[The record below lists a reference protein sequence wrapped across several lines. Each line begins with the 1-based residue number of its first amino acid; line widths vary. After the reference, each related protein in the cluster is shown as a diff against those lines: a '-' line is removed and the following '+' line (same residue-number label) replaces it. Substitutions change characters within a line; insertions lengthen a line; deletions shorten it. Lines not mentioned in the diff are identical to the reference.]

1 MKKIIL
7 LFLLINLSQSTFGQL
22 VNHNFHLFG
31 HFGGGGVGGTDYTA
45 NKGTSYSIAGLKAEI
60 LFKKGWGLNYNFD
73 YQMRKDSIT
82 QFHST
87 MGVVGA
93 PLFMGFG
100 VYKGFDGDTTTK
112 GFGTFLLGLALLA
125 LPDGISAHYNVAPG
139 WDVSPYANILGLD
152 FIKDKKNDELFIKYA
167 CSFGVKGTY
176 ILKDRLTFTAYAETR
191 QAANFGWGVGG
202 GAGIGV
208 LLGRKKS
215 TQ

>member
-1 MKKIIL
+1 MSRSQYCNAQL
-7 LFLLINLSQSTFGQL
+7 LDN
-22 VNHNFHLFG
+22 NFHVYG
-31 HFGGGGVGGTDYTA
+31 HFGAGGIGGTEYTA
-45 NKGTSYSIAGLKAEI
+45 NQGAGYSITGLKAEI

-93 PLFMGFG
+93 PLLMGFG

-112 GFGTFLLGLALLA
+112 GVGTFLLGLALLA
-125 LPDGISAHYNVAPG
+125 LPDGISVHYNVAPG

-167 CSFGVKGTY
+167 CSFGFKGTY

-191 QAANFGWGVGG
+191 QAASFGWGFGG
-202 GAGIGV
+202 GMGIGV
-208 LLGRKKS
+208 VLGKR
-215 TQ
+215 

>member
-1 MKKIIL
+1 MKRIYAI
-7 LFLLINLSQSTFGQL
+7 LFLLLFSQYCDAQL
-22 VNHNFHLFG
+22 LDNNFHIYG
-31 HFGGGGVGGTDYTA
+31 HFGAGGIGGTDYTA
-45 NKGTSYSIAGLKAEI
+45 KQGTSYSITGLKAEI

-73 YQMRKDSIT
+73 YQRRKDSIT

-139 WDVSPYANILGLD
+139 WDIAPYANILGLD

-167 CSFGVKGTY
+167 CSFGVRGTY
-176 ILKDRLTFTAYAETR
+176 IIKDRLTFTAYAETR
-191 QAANFGWGVGG
+191 QAASFGWGFGG
-202 GAGIGV
+202 GMGIGV
-208 LLGRKKS
+208 VLGKR
-215 TQ
+215 

>member
-1 MKKIIL
+1 L
-7 LFLLINLSQSTFGQL
+7 LDN
-22 VNHNFHLFG
+22 NFHVYG
-31 HFGGGGVGGTDYTA
+31 HFGAGGIGGTEYTA
-45 NKGTSYSIAGLKAEI
+45 NQGAGYSITGLKAEI

-93 PLFMGFG
+93 PLLMGFG

-112 GFGTFLLGLALLA
+112 GVGTFLLGLALLA
-125 LPDGISAHYNVAPG
+125 LPDGISVHYNVAPG

-167 CSFGVKGTY
+167 CSFGFKGTY

-191 QAANFGWGVGG
+191 QAASFGWGFGG
-202 GAGIGV
+202 GMGIGV
-208 LLGRKKS
+208 VLGKR
-215 TQ
+215 

>member
-1 MKKIIL
+1 
-7 LFLLINLSQSTFGQL
+7 
-22 VNHNFHLFG
+22 
-31 HFGGGGVGGTDYTA
+31 
-45 NKGTSYSIAGLKAEI
+45 LKAEI

-93 PLFMGFG
+93 PLLMGFG

-112 GFGTFLLGLALLA
+112 GVGTFLLGLALLA
-125 LPDGISAHYNVAPG
+125 LPDGISVHYNVAPG

-167 CSFGVKGTY
+167 CSFGFKGTY

-191 QAANFGWGVGG
+191 QAASFGWGFGG
-202 GAGIGV
+202 GMGIGV
-208 LLGRKKS
+208 VLGKR
-215 TQ
+215 